1 MMNDQNKTAE
11 IRETKKP
18 FNSAFYAEM
27 DRISRFY
34 PNKRAML
41 LPALHAA
48 QAERGWISDTTMQDV
63 GDFLGIPKTMV
74 LEVVSF
80 YHWFKMKPVG
90 KYNLQF
96 CNNIACWLRGSE
108 DLIHQ
113 AETKC
118 KVKLGETTKDGLFTV
133 SEVECLGSCGTAP
146 VCQINNDYHENLTPQ
161 QLDAFIDAAVASRAR
176 GEN

>member
-1 MMNDQNKTAE
+1 ME
-11 IRETKKP
+11 KK
-18 FNSAFYAEM
+18 FGNEFYAEM
-27 DRISRFY
+27 DRIARFY

-48 QAERGWISDTTMQDV
+48 QSERGWISDETMQDV
-63 GDFLGIPKTMV
+63 ADFLGVPKTQV

-108 DLIHQ
+108 ELIEQ
-113 AETKC
+113 AEQRC
-118 KVKLGETTKDGLFTV
+118 KIKMGETTKDGLFTI

-146 VCQINNDYHENLTPQ
+146 VCQINNDYHENFDKQKLEKV
-161 QLDAFIDAAVASRAR
+161 LEEFR
-176 GEN
+176 

>member
-1 MMNDQNKTAE
+1 MANNKDDKFKSE
-11 IRETKKP
+11 
-18 FNSAFYAEM
+18 FYAEM
-27 DRISRFY
+27 DRIARFY

-48 QAERGWISDTTMQDV
+48 QAERGWISDETMQDV
-63 GDFLGIPKTMV
+63 GDFLGVPKTMV

-90 KYNLQF
+90 KFNLQF

-108 DLIHQ
+108 ELIHH
-113 AETKC
+113 AEQKC
-118 KVKLGETTKDGLFTV
+118 KIKMGETTKDGLITI

-146 VCQINNDYHENLTPQ
+146 VCQINNDYHENFDRQ
-161 QLDAFIDAAVASRAR
+161 ALDQFIDKAAQGGAR
-176 GEN
+176 